1 MDQHQHQSYQYTYN
15 IQQQS
20 YQQQDPSSQSF
31 YYNNNNNYST
41 TKKQYGLS
49 IFNIPI
55 FTHFNPKSAIVNL
68 MVCGKTGDLIIQMA
82 PAIPNNPAIGIRGPV
97 PAGTKVYDYDK
108 DVVSAFTQIEVYS
121 LLSLLKKHFSEEST
135 NTTNTGANTI
145 DTTNLTSI
153 INNTTTTINSI
164 KEYIVTNLS
173 LSFFTSIQSSGTVSN
188 DTCITL
194 YNALTTFNS
203 NLTEL
208 VNQNNQMISM
218 MNSANV
224 SSTGNTTTNNNLNK
238 DSVGMYRRGNN
249 GSDDKA
255 WNFNYDAQLKMLHI
269 NCMIGKNKDNRIR
282 ISLSTNMAQN
292 FLQVLDSYVSN
303 HAVIQ
308 LLCKTNSELSKTLAH
323 NNIMAPA
330 FSESKQYQ

>member
-1 MDQHQHQSYQYTYN
+1 MDQQQYRSYQYAYN
-15 IQQQS
+15 SQQPS
-20 YQQQDPSSQSF
+20 YQQQDLSSQSS
-31 YYNNNNNYST
+31 YYNINNNYST

-82 PAIPNNPAIGIRGPV
+82 PAIPNNLAIGIRGPV

-108 DVVSAFTQIEVYS
+108 DVVSAFTQTEVYGV
-121 LLSLLKKHFSEEST
+121 LSLLKKHFSEEFT
-135 NTTNTGANTI
+135 NTTNIGATI
-145 DTTNLTSI
+145 DTTSITGI
-153 INNTTTTINSI
+153 INNTTSTIDSI

-173 LSFFTSIQSSGTVSN
+173 SSFFTSIQSSGTVSN
-188 DTCITL
+188 DTCIAL
-194 YNALTTFNS
+194 YSALTIFNS

-208 VNQNNQMISM
+208 VNQNNQLISM

-224 SSTGNTTTNNNLNK
+224 SSARNSINNNSLNK

-292 FLQVLDSYVSN
+292 LLHVLDSYVN
-303 HAVIQ
+303 NYVVIQ